1 MAGFRNEPERSIK
14 IKCFNGAEWANTVKV
29 NKPRP
34 VNLDLQTI
42 RFPLTAIAS
51 ILHRVSGVITFVSV
65 AILLWLLSLSLSS
78 PEGFAS
84 AASVVDSFFV
94 KFVLWGV
101 LTALFYHIVVGVRHL
116 LMDMGYFEEMETGIA
131 SAKISFVI
139 VAVLS
144 LFAGGLV
151 W

>member
-1 MAGFRNEPERSIK
+1 M
-14 IKCFNGAEWANTVKV
+14 
-29 NKPRP
+29 
-34 VNLDLQTI
+34 
-42 RFPLTAIAS
+42 TAIAS
-51 ILHRVSGVITFVSV
+51 IIHRVSGVITFVSV
-65 AILLWLLSLSLSS
+65 AILLWLLNVSLSS

-84 AASVVDSFFV
+84 AQGIVDSFFV
-94 KFVLWGV
+94 KFVLWGI
-101 LTALFYHIVVGVRHL
+101 LTALFYHIVVGIRHL

-131 SAKISFVI
+131 SAKISFAI

>member
-1 MAGFRNEPERSIK
+1 M
-14 IKCFNGAEWANTVKV
+14 KV

-51 ILHRVSGVITFVSV
+51 ILHRVSGVITFVAV
-65 AILLWLLSLSLSS
+65 AILLWLLGLSLSS

-84 AASVVDSFFV
+84 AAAIVDSFFV
-94 KFVLWGV
+94 KLVLWGI
-101 LTALFYHIVVGVRHL
+101 LTALFYHIVVGIRHL
-116 LMDMGYFEEMETGIA
+116 LMDMGYFEEMETGIK
-131 SAKISFVI
+131 SAKVSFVI
-139 VAVLS
+139 VGVLS

>member
-1 MAGFRNEPERSIK
+1 MELSGQ
-14 IKCFNGAEWANTVKV
+14 TVKV

-51 ILHRVSGVITFVSV
+51 ILHRVSGVITFVSL
-65 AILLWLLSLSLSS
+65 AILLWLLNLSLSS
-78 PEGFAS
+78 PDGFAA
-84 AASVVDSFFV
+84 AASITDSFFV

-101 LTALFYHIVVGVRHL
+101 LTALFYHIVLGVRHL
-116 LMDMGYFEEMETGIA
+116 LMDLGYFEEMDTGIA
-131 SAKISFVI
+131 STKASFAI
-139 VAVLS
+139 VAVLAV
-144 LFAGGLV
+144 FAGGLV

>member
-1 MAGFRNEPERSIK
+1 M
-14 IKCFNGAEWANTVKV
+14 KV

-51 ILHRVSGVITFVSV
+51 ILHRVSGVITFVAV
-65 AILLWLLSLSLSS
+65 AILLWLLGLSLSS

-84 AASVVDSFFV
+84 AAAIVDSFFV
-94 KFVLWGV
+94 KLVLWGI
-101 LTALFYHIVVGVRHL
+101 LTALFYHIVVGIRHL
-116 LMDMGYFEEMETGIA
+116 MMDMGYFEEMETGIK
-131 SAKISFVI
+131 SAKVSFVI
-139 VAVLS
+139 VGVLS

>member
-1 MAGFRNEPERSIK
+1 M
-14 IKCFNGAEWANTVKV
+14 TVKV

-51 ILHRVSGVITFVSV
+51 ILHRVSGVITFVSIS
-65 AILLWLLSLSLSS
+65 ILLWLLNLSLSS

-84 AASVVDSFFV
+84 AADIVDSFFV
-94 KFVLWGV
+94 KFILWGI
-101 LTALFYHIVVGVRHL
+101 LTALFYHIVVGIRHL
-116 LMDMGYFEEMETGIA
+116 LMDLGYFEEMETGIA
-131 SAKISFVI
+131 SAKVSFAI
-139 VAVLS
+139 TAVLS
-144 LFAGGLV
+144 VFAGGLV

>member
-1 MAGFRNEPERSIK
+1 M
-14 IKCFNGAEWANTVKV
+14 KV

-51 ILHRVSGVITFVSV
+51 IIHRVSGVITFVAV
-65 AILLWLLSLSLSS
+65 AILLWLLGLSLSS

-84 AASVVDSFFV
+84 AAGIVNSFFA
-94 KFVLWGV
+94 KFVLWGI

-116 LMDMGYFEEMETGIA
+116 LMDMGYFEEMETGIS
-131 SAKISFVI
+131 SAKISFAI

-144 LFAGGLV
+144 VFAGGLV

>member
-1 MAGFRNEPERSIK
+1 M
-14 IKCFNGAEWANTVKV
+14 TVKV
-29 NKPRP
+29 KKPRP

-51 ILHRVSGVITFVSV
+51 IVHRVSGVITFVSIS
-65 AILLWLLSLSLSS
+65 ILLWLLNMSLSS

-84 AASVVDSFFV
+84 AADIVDSFFV
-94 KFVLWGV
+94 KFVLWGI
-101 LTALFYHIVVGVRHL
+101 LTALFYHIVVGIRHL

-131 SAKISFVI
+131 SAKVSFAI
-139 VAVLS
+139 TAVLS
-144 LFAGGLV
+144 VFAGGLV